1 MYQFAG
7 ETCFQDQCR
16 IPPWIDE
23 FIKNSVPRETNI
35 LLHRN
40 TWNGFF
46 QWRAKNPASFH
57 GQLYRPDTPNGLW
70 KSEKT
75 SSRLRVIL
83 SRLNLV
89 NFLRMK
95 IIFPSINNTLVNN
108 RSIHGSGWER
118 QHFGEEKPLR
128 KKRVAIYLISF
139 IAVQLKFVG
148 PWWWV

>member
-1 MYQFAG
+1 MPEKLVSKSSVEFLL
-7 ETCFQDQCR
+7 ESTNLSK
-16 IPPWIDE
+16 IPTSWNQH
-23 FIKNSVPRETNI
+23 FITPKHMERLFSVTSEKPCQLSWPTY
-35 LLHRN
+35 
-40 TWNGFF
+40 
-46 QWRAKNPASFH
+46 RA
-57 GQLYRPDTPNGLW
+57 DTPNGLW

-118 QHFGEEKPLR
+118 QHFGGEKPLR